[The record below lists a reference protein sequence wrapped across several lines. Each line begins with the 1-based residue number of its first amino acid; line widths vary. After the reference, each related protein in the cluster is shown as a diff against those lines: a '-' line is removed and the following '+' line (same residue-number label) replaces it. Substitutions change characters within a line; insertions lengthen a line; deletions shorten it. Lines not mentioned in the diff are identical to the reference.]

1 MMEKVIIDNN
11 TLIRTI
17 RRLSYEIIEKN
28 KDLDNVVLIGIKSKG
43 IKLAELIQSN
53 IKSIEGVE
61 LETGSIDITP
71 YRDDLESDVD
81 KVVNKETVPFD
92 LVGKVVILIDDVLF
106 TGRTIRASMDAVI
119 DLGRP
124 NRIELLVLVDRG
136 HRELPIRANY
146 IGKNIPTS
154 SDELIKV
161 LITDLSGEDKVVIT
175 R

>member
-1 MMEKVIIDNN
+1 MEKVIIDNE
-11 TLIRTI
+11 TLKRTL

-28 KDLDNVVLIGIKSKG
+28 KDLENVCLLGIKTKG
-43 IKLAELIQSN
+43 INLANLIQDN
-53 IKSIEGVE
+53 IIKIDGNK
-61 LETGSIDITP
+61 LETGYIDITP
-71 YRDDLESDVD
+71 YRDDIESDIP
-81 KVVNKETVPFD
+81 KSVNKETVNFD
-92 LVGKVVILIDDVLF
+92 VTDKVVILVDDVLY

-124 NRIELLVLVDRG
+124 KRIELLVLVDRG

-154 SDELIKV
+154 KDETIKV
-161 LITDLSGEDKVVIT
+161 TITDLSQDDKVIIK